1 MYFLGL
7 STVTG
12 VMAAVLLDPN
22 EDANIDNFIGESDAG
37 INLKIQM
44 YSNARYRKHCEM
56 ILPWLYNRGAI

>member
-1 MYFLGL
+1 
-7 STVTG
+7 
-12 VMAAVLLDPN
+12 MAAVLLDPN